1 MWKGL
6 FDGIIVSPIGGRKKI
21 PIPEVHGT
29 DFNASRAQDNPIIV
43 NIQNFEVQGESVE
56 ATEIVIEDPG
66 LDIRRA
72 EAVFRFNIADY
83 IRLENAVPPYTI
95 RMIAAEELSNSI
107 LSEPWTIDN
116 RFITMDDNGIIT
128 YKPKGDFLGNLLI
141 LSIEIEDS
149 SRPGDPV
156 AQEVGQLYQPE
167 ADENN
172 LEDID
177 TQDAEQVQEQ
187 QEIEIP
193 VQDFDVQLDENGDPL
208 DRPEEVIGDDDSEFF
223 QFQGTNGTCAITSVF
238 ITAKTLGYIPENT
251 EYEDFL
257 DDFTSKVQ
265 PVYDANNNI
274 VGFEPVPGADPPTY
288 LISIGIG
295 LYTQTINPET
305 GRPLPITNPDTGLP
319 EDIKFSD
326 YEFHEGPTGWATVTW
341 MLDQLEIPHVSGKGL
356 SFVDIVNGL
365 EQDGKF
371 ILYVDGN
378 ELARKEVITRAQAH
392 SDEAVPGL
400 ATDANHAVTL
410 TGIETDDDGN
420 VLFILNNT
428 GRANGAG
435 IRVTP
440 AELFSA
446 FADSNYRYELVGLSE
461 FDTENIERG
470 TAITNTIKK
479 SSAIRPVIDN
489 LSDSERAQMDEDI
502 ANELQ
507 IGEGNYTAFIHRK
520 IRNPK
525 TFLDFAEDYPDAA
538 LNIFNQLQSNLNQ
551 GEYNEFYE
559 AYTTW
564 AETQQAEEQRILEEY
579 GVDPDDVDDVK
590 DEILQNENVRPG

>member
-6 FDGIIVSPIGGRKKI
+6 FDGIIVSPIGGRKKL
-21 PIPEVHGT
+21 PIPQVHGT
-29 DFNASRAQDNPIIV
+29 DFNATRSPSNPIVV
-43 NIQNFEVQGESVE
+43 NIQRFEVQGESVE
-56 ATEIVIEDPG
+56 GDEIVIEDPG

-72 EAVFRFNIADY
+72 EAVFRINIADY

-95 RMIAAEELSNSI
+95 RMVAAEELSNSV

-141 LSIEIEDS
+141 LSVEIEDS
-149 SRPGDPV
+149 SRPGDPI

-167 ADENN
+167 ADEDN
-172 LEDID
+172 LENINME
-177 TQDAEQVQEQ
+177 DAEEIQEQ

-193 VQDFDVQLDENGDPL
+193 IQDFGVELDENGDPL
-208 DRPEEVIGDDDSEFF
+208 GRPEEVIGDDDSEFF

-238 ITAKTLGYIPENT
+238 ITAKTLGYIPEDT
-251 EYEDFL
+251 SYEDFL
-257 DDFTSKVQ
+257 DDFTTKVQ
-265 PVYDANNNI
+265 PIYDDDGNI
-274 VGFEPVPGADPPTY
+274 TGFEPVPGADPPEY
-288 LISIGIG
+288 ALRNGQG

-305 GRPLPITNPDTGLP
+305 GRPLPITNPETGLP

-326 YEFHEGPTGWATVTW
+326 YGFHEGPTGWAVVDW
-341 MLDQLEIPHVSGKGL
+341 MLDQLDIPHVSGKGL
-356 SFVDIVNGL
+356 GFVDIVKGL
-365 EQDGKF
+365 EAGGRF
-371 ILYVDGN
+371 VIYVDGY

-392 SDEAVPGL
+392 ADEAVPGL

-410 TGIETDDDGN
+410 TGVETDDDGN
-420 VLFILNNT
+420 VEFILNNT
-428 GRANGAG
+428 GRTNGAG

-446 FADSNYRYELVGLSE
+446 FADSGYRYELVGVEE

-479 SSAIRPVIDN
+479 SSTIKPVVDS
-489 LSDSERAQMDEDI
+489 LSDSERAQMDEAIENDRT
-502 ANELQ
+502 
-507 IGEGNYTAFIHRK
+507 IGDGNYNAYIHRQ

-525 TFLDFAEDYPDAA
+525 TFLSFAEDYPDAA
-538 LNIFNQLQSNLNQ
+538 MNIFNQLQFNLNQ
-551 GEYNEFYE
+551 EEYNEFYE
-559 AYTTW
+559 GYTTW
-564 AETQQAEEQRILEEY
+564 AKLQKEEEERILNEY
-579 GVDPDDVDDVK
+579 DVDPDDVDDVK